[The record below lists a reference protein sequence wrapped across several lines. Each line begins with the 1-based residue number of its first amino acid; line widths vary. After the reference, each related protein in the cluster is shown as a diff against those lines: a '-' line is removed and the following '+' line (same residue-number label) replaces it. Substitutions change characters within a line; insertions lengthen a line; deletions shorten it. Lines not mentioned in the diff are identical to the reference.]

1 MALVTGISVPPFR
14 LDVLKNL
21 NHPTYTAAN
30 GCDDPDCLLR
40 AAGRPCLGNRLVIR
54 DAADADEPSTSSAP
68 PPPKTVE
75 LVLEHGKNDRRE
87 CRAFYKA
94 TVRLPDDIV
103 SHLLLSHLSDGLPV
117 LTGDLPDDHTR
128 VFVTGSGRPFSC
140 VTFSQYWSKLM
151 RGAEQVYGI
160 NPFPPSL
167 ARKIF
172 IDNYTAKHGV
182 EPDLLE
188 GAAVVM
194 GNTPQQWIKSYN
206 PSRKRRLVEA
216 AVSKHHSIVGEGAD
230 AFESED
236 YSDE

>member
-1 MALVTGISVPPFR
+1 MALVTGISVPPLR
-14 LDVLKNL
+14 LDVIKNL
-21 NHPTYTAAN
+21 NHPTHTAAN

-54 DAADADEPSTSSAP
+54 SSATPDEPSTSSSP
-68 PPPKTVE
+68 PPTKTVE

-87 CRAFYKA
+87 SRSFYKA
-94 TVRLPDDIV
+94 SVRFPSDIV
-103 SHLLLSHLSDGLPV
+103 SHLLLTHLSDGLQV
-117 LTGDLPDDHTR
+117 LTNSLPDEHTR
-128 VFVTGSGRPFSC
+128 VFVTGSGRAFSC
-140 VTFSQYWSKLM
+140 VTFSQYWAKLM
-151 RGAEQVYGI
+151 RVAEQLYGI

-172 IDNYTAKHGV
+172 IDNYTAKHGI

-206 PSRKRRLVEA
+206 PSRKRRLVDA
-216 AVSKHHSIVGEGAD
+216 AVSKHHSIVGEED
-230 AFESED
+230 DSDNSSE
-236 YSDE
+236 